1 MTPRQA
7 GLILLS
13 LAVGVIIVG
22 FALIIY
28 SAPEIAR

>member
-7 GLILLS
+7 GLIFLS

-28 SAPEIAR
+28 TTPGIAI